1 MLHASHQEIHLAK
14 CVCQSSS
21 NVLDERRTPVAKYT
35 QCMHK
40 RKSVG
45 VQHI

>member
-21 NVLDERRTPVAKYT
+21 DVLDEQHTLVTKYT
-35 QCMHK
+35 QYMHK

-45 VQHI
+45 MQHI